1 MNRDASLTVTTPFG
15 TDTLSGEFEK
25 TGSTFG
31 RTMLELVHGT
41 ERSTLSG
48 RYSTGTGEFSIESP
62 YIQLGPVKAITG
74 RFNHADGHI
83 DAELTWAPSKTVSGY
98 FSFPVGKI
106 IWNCSTVEGV
116 SRQLMQYFPKKNLYE
131 TDEIL
136 LPCDSR
142 LYNSKIQNMILFQ
155 KNMFESNDSLTGLRC
170 IIF

>member
-74 RFNHADGHI
+74 RFNHADGHV

-106 IWNCSTVEGV
+106 IGNCPTVEGV
-116 SRQLMQYFPKKNLYE
+116 SRQLMQSFPKKICLRQMKSCFPVTLACKIPRFRN
-131 TDEIL
+131 DFV
-136 LPCDSR
+136 
-142 LYNSKIQNMILFQ
+142 SKEHL
-155 KNMFESNDSLTGLRC
+155 
-170 IIF
+170 